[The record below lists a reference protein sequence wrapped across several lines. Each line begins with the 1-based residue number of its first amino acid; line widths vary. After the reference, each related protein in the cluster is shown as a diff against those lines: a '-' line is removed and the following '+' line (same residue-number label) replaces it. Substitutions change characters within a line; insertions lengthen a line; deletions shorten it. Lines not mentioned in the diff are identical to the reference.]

1 MISTTETC
9 PDCRGTGKIIEKPCH
24 GCHGAGQV
32 RKRKTI
38 MLSVPAGIDE
48 GQTISL
54 RREGNAGR
62 NGGPA
67 GDLLVTIQIR
77 PHPIFTRE
85 GTSVYCEIPITF
97 IQAVLGAELEVPTL
111 DGKVKYTIPE
121 GTQSGTTFRL
131 KGKGIPRLN
140 SNVRGDQYV
149 KVFVEVPKNL
159 NEKQKNLL
167 RQFGESLSEH
177 NFEKRRSFFDK
188 LKDTFSK

>member
-9 PDCRGTGKIIEKPCH
+9 PDCRGTGKIIDKPCH
-24 GCHGAGQV
+24 ECRGAGRV
-32 RKRKTI
+32 RKKKTV
-38 MLSVPAGIDE
+38 MLNVPAGIDE

-54 RREGNAGR
+54 RREGSAGL

-77 PHPIFTRE
+77 PHPIFTRD
-85 GTSVYCEIPITF
+85 GTSVHCEIPITF
-97 IQAVLGAELEVPTL
+97 MQAVLGAELEVPTL
-111 DGKVKYTIPE
+111 DGKVKYSIPE
-121 GTQSGTTFRL
+121 GTQTGTTFRL

-167 RQFGESLSEH
+167 KEFGESLDDR
-177 NFEKRRSFFDK
+177 NFEKRKSFFEK